1 MTKEEKQ
8 QITDALDQCSN
19 RLEATDYEN
28 LGRLFAMLGE
38 HDKAQKY
45 LEKALRI
52 RKELCKRNGEAS
64 CYAHLGASFLSLRKY
79 PKADKYLEHSLAI
92 TKEIGDKHGEA
103 DVYGHFGIISHHLHD
118 YEKAQEYHKKALAIY
133 EEIGDR
139 NGEAVEYA
147 NLGECFQ
154 SLGRYNVAEKYI
166 NRALLIS
173 KNIEHNLNEY
183 GCLRHLTVLK
193 LSQFNLKEAMS
204 YLFRCIGKFDT
215 LQGFLKDN
223 DQFKTSLLEK
233 YGNFPYKLLSNLL
246 SSTGSQEMLF
256 MLKS

>member
-1 MTKEEKQ
+1 M
-8 QITDALDQCSN
+8 
-19 RLEATDYEN
+19 
-28 LGRLFAMLGE
+28 
-38 HDKAQKY
+38 
-45 LEKALRI
+45 
-52 RKELCKRNGEAS
+52 
-64 CYAHLGASFLSLRKY
+64 
-79 PKADKYLEHSLAI
+79 AI